1 LRAAQKLS
9 TVATSK
15 VMLQNARE
23 IAPSVA
29 WDILLRIKRSG
40 GLSVNELCAQL
51 KMSYMGVK
59 QHCDALKKRG
69 YLDTWRRPKPTGR
82 PEKIYRASDKLD
94 TVLPQWGNELSLGLL
109 NVVVQLNGE
118 TAAERLLHHYFLQ
131 KTERLLPKIKGTTLK
146 LRAQEVAKLRSADG
160 CLCTCESDS
169 PAHVRLVEHHNP
181 LSEIARL
188 YPGVCEMET
197 RMIAKFLDAR
207 VERVAGEWSVEF
219 RASDE
224 ADTEPFSLIAE

>member
-1 LRAAQKLS
+1 
-9 TVATSK
+9 
-15 VMLQNARE
+15 MLQHARE

-82 PEKIYRASDKLD
+82 PEKIYRAADKLD
-94 TVLPQWGNELSLGLL
+94 IVLPQWGNELSLGLL
-109 NVVVQLNGE
+109 KVVAQLNGE

-131 KTERLLPKIKGTTLK
+131 KTEQLLLKIKGASLK
-146 LRAQEVAKLRSADG
+146 QRAQELAKIRSAEG
-160 CLCTCESDS
+160 CLCNVESDS
-169 PAHVRLVEHHNP
+169 ASLVRLVEHHNP
-181 LSEIARL
+181 LSEVARL

-197 RMIAKFLDAR
+197 QMIAKLLNAR
-207 VERVAGEWSVEF
+207 VRRRIGEWSVEF
-219 RASDE
+219 RATE
-224 ADTEPFSLIAE
+224 EVEGEPFLLVEK

>member
-1 LRAAQKLS
+1 
-9 TVATSK
+9 
-15 VMLQNARE
+15 MLHHARE

-82 PEKIYRASDKLD
+82 PEKLYRAAEKLD
-94 TVLPQWGNELSLGLL
+94 LVLPQWGNELSLGLL
-109 NVVVQLNGE
+109 KVVAQLNGE

-131 KTERLLPKIKGTTLK
+131 KTERLLLKIKGATLRQ
-146 LRAQEVAKLRSADG
+146 RAAELAKMRGADG
-160 CLCTCESDS
+160 CICQVEHDS
-169 PAHVRLVEHHNP
+169 ATELRLVEHHNP
-181 LSEIARL
+181 LAEVARL
-188 YPGVCEMET
+188 YPDVCEMET
-197 RMIAKFLDAR
+197 RMISKLLGVPVR
-207 VERVAGEWSVEF
+207 RTAGEWSVEF
-219 RASDE
+219 HAAEE
-224 ADTEPFSLIAE
+224 AEEKPFRLVAE

>member
-1 LRAAQKLS
+1 
-9 TVATSK
+9 
-15 VMLQNARE
+15 MLHHARE

-82 PEKIYRASDKLD
+82 PEKLYRASEKLD
-94 TVLPQWGNELSLGLL
+94 LVLPQWGNELSLGLL
-109 NVVVQLNGE
+109 KVVAQLNGE

-131 KTERLLPKIKGTTLK
+131 KTERLLLKIKGTTLK
-146 LRAQEVAKLRSADG
+146 QRAAELAKLRSADG
-160 CLCTCESDS
+160 CICNVESDS
-169 PAHVRLVEHHNP
+169 GIGLRLIEHHNP
-181 LSEIARL
+181 LAEVARL
-188 YPGVCEMET
+188 YPDVCEMET
-197 RMIAKFLDAR
+197 RMIAKLLEAR
-207 VERVAGEWSVEF
+207 VQRVAGEWSVEF
-219 RASDE
+219 HA
-224 ADTEPFSLIAE
+224 ADGVEEKPFRLMAE

>member
-1 LRAAQKLS
+1 
-9 TVATSK
+9 
-15 VMLQNARE
+15 MLQHARD

-59 QHCDALKKRG
+59 QHCDALKKHG
-69 YLDTWRRPKPTGR
+69 FLDTWRRPKPTGR
-82 PEKIYRASDKLD
+82 PEKLYRATEKLD
-94 TVLPQWGNELSLGLL
+94 LVLPQWGNELSTGLL
-109 NVVVQLNGE
+109 KVVAQLNGE

-131 KTERLLPKIKGTTLK
+131 KTERLLLKIKGGTLK
-146 LRAQEVAKLRSADG
+146 QRASELAKLRNADG
-160 CLCTCESDS
+160 CICSMESVS
-169 PAHVRLVEHHNP
+169 ATELRMVEHHNP

-197 RMIAKFLDAR
+197 RMIAELLNAR
-207 VERVAGEWSVEF
+207 VQRVVGEWSVEF
-219 RASDE
+219 HAAE
-224 ADTEPFSLIAE
+224 ELEEQPFRLVAE